1 MRFLAS
7 AGKADFIGFYDNRS
21 FVETV
26 SAVNGDEGI
35 VRILGGRNLSGCV
48 FTGTASAVTLS
59 YEVSVC
65 YLFREGVHAI
75 VAHAHRNYGCIKFA
89 VGFHE
94 TGKADN
100 LAVAE
105 EVLGDTFTGGCIA
118 RMYIQIIELEI
129 FGKIALGVFF
139 LRAVVGGAGDDIVAP
154 CTVCRDT
161 VESVFACF
169 FYLSGC
175 GIQGVRSSGS
185 CVSVIVLQPEE
196 VLLAV
201 EYPIGRTDGFGTVAQ
216 YRHGTFVERFAGDEI
231 SAFVG
236 LGCNDVFA
244 CTRSCGAAITVTSVG
259 SCVVITA

>member
-1 MRFLAS
+1 M
-7 AGKADFIGFYDNRS
+7 
-21 FVETV
+21 
-26 SAVNGDEGI
+26 
-35 VRILGGRNLSGCV
+35 GRRDLSGCV
-48 FTGTASAVTLS
+48 TSRALS
-59 YEVSVC
+59 TVLGCYECLVRD
-65 YLFREGVHAI
+65 LFREGVHTI

-201 EYPIGRTDGFGTVAQ
+201 PSSSDSLV
-216 YRHGTFVERFAGDEI
+216 
-231 SAFVG
+231 
-236 LGCNDVFA
+236 
-244 CTRSCGAAITVTSVG
+244 TR
-259 SCVVITA
+259 